1 MISCKAL
8 NMLSMVDLPEY
19 QFNKIYLNVCGS
31 IELILVI
38 IIIFSLL
45 LY

>member
-1 MISCKAL
+1 
-8 NMLSMVDLPEY
+8 MLSMVDLPEY
-19 QFNKIYLNVCGS
+19 QFNKMYLNVCCS